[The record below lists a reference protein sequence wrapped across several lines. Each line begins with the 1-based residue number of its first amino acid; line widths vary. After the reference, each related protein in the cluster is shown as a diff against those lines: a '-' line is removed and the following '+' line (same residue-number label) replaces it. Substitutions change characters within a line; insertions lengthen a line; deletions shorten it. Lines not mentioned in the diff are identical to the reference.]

1 MIHPKANP
9 TKDGTATRPTPHVAQ
24 TGDPSETVRRRVG
37 RSPRSTPG
45 AGEGRW
51 RGARREATGLGM
63 EDGGAWSATEGGRGW
78 EGRWRGARRGAHED
92 GGERDGRRMGG
103 EGRRKGVGGAH
114 GCVDACAADMLVTRT
129 WLHHK
134 HHCRLLRVSAQVERS
149 MGGGSAAPCFAEAR
163 WEVSGAAG
171 LIRWSWVS
179 KKCAMHATDGQ
190 VVAETAGLLRR
201 AHGCTTS
208 IIAGC
213 SGSVH
218 K

>member
-1 MIHPKANP
+1 MEVHGWRGAAWVGREARGVGAGRE
-9 TKDGTATRPTPHVAQ
+9 DGGERD
-24 TGDPSETVRRRVG
+24 GGRMKMEGSETGGAWVGKEEGREWEARVG
-37 RSPRSTPG
+37 VDG

-51 RGARREATGLGM
+51 RGV
-63 EDGGAWSATEGGRGW
+63 
-78 EGRWRGARRGAHED
+78 RWRGLGVDGA
-92 GGERDGRRMGG
+92 GECMG
-103 EGRRKGVGGAH
+103 
-114 GCVDACAADMLVTRT
+114 VDACAADMLVTRT

-190 VVAETAGLLRR
+190 VVATWS
-201 AHGCTTS
+201 HHQHH
-208 IIAGC
+208 C
-213 SGSVH
+213 SRVSAQVERSMGGGSAAPCFAEARWEVSGAVLH
-218 K
+218 QNRDA

>member
-1 MIHPKANP
+1 ME
-9 TKDGTATRPTPHVAQ
+9 G
-24 TGDPSETVRRRVG
+24 SETAWLG
-37 RSPRSTPG
+37 C
-45 AGEGRW
+45 GEC
-51 RGARREATGLGM
+51 
-63 EDGGAWSATEGGRGW
+63 
-78 EGRWRGARRGAHED
+78 
-92 GGERDGRRMGG
+92 MG
-103 EGRRKGVGGAH
+103 
-114 GCVDACAADMLVTRT
+114 VDACAADMVVTRT
-129 WLHHK
+129 WLRHK

-149 MGGGSAAPCFAEAR
+149 MGGGSAAPCFAEAC

-213 SGSVH
+213 SGSVR